1 MKHKFEGSVHSI
13 VSSELLLRNNELL
26 HKMINL
32 VRRVYDDNDA
42 NSFYLDLEG
51 SPNIVI
57 TYMMIDDEV
66 IGLGCICESYISFGV
81 YELFWGMIDEPYRGN
96 GWGKMLVE
104 DRIKWVVEHNTGE
117 HSPKAV
123 IVVTKSPWH
132 LTRCGFEII
141 KHLNN
146 DGEVLMY
153 HKPNDTMK

>member
-1 MKHKFEGSVHSI
+1 MKQKFEGSIHSI
-13 VSSELLLRNNELL
+13 VSGELLLRNQELL

-57 TYMMIDDEV
+57 TYMMINDEV

-81 YELFWGMIDEPYRGN
+81 YELFWDMIDEPYRGN
-96 GWGKMLVE
+96 GWGKILVE
-104 DRIKWVVEHNTGE
+104 DRIKWVLEHDKGE
-117 HSPKAV
+117 HLPKGI
-123 IVVTKSPWH
+123 IVATKSPWYF
-132 LTRCGFEII
+132 TRCGFEII
-141 KHLNN
+141 KQLKD